1 MTSLTKTPHI
11 SLRGSVWTWR
21 RRLPPLSTKT
31 EHVQLSLGTKCRV
44 EARILANRLNYEFDK
59 VIAAMQ
65 TGLTHEESKVFLTK
79 VRQDGTRKIAE
90 RRLTT
95 RVDTSR
101 GKGRVAVLED
111 WASAHAWS
119 ILARDGLDAQ
129 ITGKIA
135 KDYIAQGH
143 RETDIDLLADTLY
156 RSADD
161 RRSEEAT
168 SRMLREAK
176 ALFDER
182 SLQKPDQDDRFSSL
196 SVLQLRQLLIS
207 AKAIAWAKAEQ
218 LVALSEEEV
227 LNSLC
232 LMRDESSSDPAQ
244 RAVARAQPEPVQ
256 PAPLEAMEPDKF
268 ATAPAIAAVAERVN
282 SEKNRKEMTEET
294 QKQIVSTAHLLVKAT
309 GIQSI
314 CDLEQKHMKFFM
326 DVLDGIP
333 KSYGKSSADT
343 TRSLEEILARGKC
356 LPPEKVGLAPR
367 TQNGHLDRISLMMRL
382 ARSEGLRVHDIDFG
396 LLRAPETE
404 RLRDKR
410 VSFTLEQARKL
421 FEHPIWTGC
430 SHAKRRHVPGS
441 KVIKD
446 GQYFGP
452 LLGAYTGAR
461 REELLGLTPNDV
473 RLIDGIPCIDIR
485 PNQHRGLK
493 NPAATRIVPI
503 HDHLL
508 ELGFMDHVAK
518 MQKTRQAALF
528 PELIPATSGQKFGDN
543 LYYNWRKALHQQL
556 GTEAEELCFHSWRHY
571 VIATLKEDS
580 SVTDKHRRDLAGHV
594 GKDVHEEVY
603 DKATSP
609 AVLQKVVNLLPRMF

>member
-1 MTSLTKTPHI
+1 MTKAPHI
-11 SLRGSVWTWR
+11 RLRGSVWTWR
-21 RRLPPLSTKT
+21 RRLPPLSTKI
-31 EHVQLSLGTKCRV
+31 EHVQLSLGTKCRI

-59 VIAAMQ
+59 VTAAMQ
-65 TGLTHEESKVFLTK
+65 TGLTLEESKVFLTK
-79 VRQDGTRKIAE
+79 VRQDETRKIAE
-90 RRLTT
+90 RRLAT
-95 RVDTSR
+95 RMDTGR
-101 GKGRVAVLED
+101 GQGRIAVLED

-129 ITGKIA
+129 INTKIA
-135 KDYIAQGH
+135 KEYIAQGH
-143 RETDIDLLADTLY
+143 RETDIDLLANTLY
-156 RSADD
+156 LSADD
-161 RRSEEAT
+161 LRTEEAT
-168 SRMLREAK
+168 SRMLHEAK
-176 ALFDER
+176 ALFEEK
-182 SLQKPDQDDRFSSL
+182 SLKEPEQDDRL
-196 SVLQLRQLLIS
+196 AGLAVLQLRQLLIS
-207 AKAIAWAKAEQ
+207 AKAMAWAKAER
-218 LVALSEEEV
+218 LKALSEEEV
-227 LNSLC
+227 LESLC
-232 LMRDESSSDPAQ
+232 LMEEEPVPPPSRQ
-244 RAVARAQPEPVQ
+244 AVAQAQPEPVQ
-256 PAPLEAMEPDKF
+256 PAPAEAMAPDRF
-268 ATAPAIAAVAERVN
+268 ATDPAISAVAERVN

-314 CDLEQKHMKFFM
+314 CDLEQKHMKYFM

-333 KSYGKSSADT
+333 KSYGKSSADA
-343 TRSLEEILARGKC
+343 TRSIEKILKRGED
-356 LPPEKVGLAPR
+356 LPVEKVGLAPR

-396 LLRAPETE
+396 LLRVPETE

-430 SHAKRRHVPGS
+430 AHAKRRHIPGT

-461 REELLGLTPNDV
+461 REELLGLTPDDV
-473 RLIDGIPCIDIR
+473 RLIDGLPCIDIR

-543 LYYNWRKALHQQL
+543 LYYNWHKALHQQL
-556 GTEAEELCFHSWRHY
+556 GAEAEELCFHSWRHY
-571 VIATLKEDS
+571 VIATLKDDS

-609 AVLQKVVNLLPRMF
+609 AVLRRVVNLLPGMF